1 MDKALIIIVSLMI
14 PALVFSSPRNTRST
28 GGQFVT
34 RQEKEVPSNIF
45 KNLEKT
51 IASSEILSLIVP
63 IIIKIILAPLN
74 SFLRAMSRSLLLVG
88 VISYMLSGFIPILFG
103 FSSQSASGS
112 VQKRFISEYLE
123 PITSRLGKWYS
134 DWTQNEKVKTSV
146 DFILDIL
153 KLKSNDCKDLMA
165 CRMGS
170 VMAKEFPTVSDY
182 LVKGTFNFIH
192 LADNT
197 SQILVQSMNSKKENE
212 TDDVCQEMVLSC
224 PALARMENYLYKSD
238 EKSISRRMALLLNE
252 KLETTTIPSI
262 IWEATTTAT
271 NSKLFSNLISE
282 GNTLTRLFK
291 TFVN

>member
-1 MDKALIIIVSLMI
+1 
-14 PALVFSSPRNTRST
+14 
-28 GGQFVT
+28 
-34 RQEKEVPSNIF
+34 
-45 KNLEKT
+45 
-51 IASSEILSLIVP
+51 
-63 IIIKIILAPLN
+63 
-74 SFLRAMSRSLLLVG
+74 
-88 VISYMLSGFIPILFG
+88 
-103 FSSQSASGS
+103 
-112 VQKRFISEYLE
+112 
-123 PITSRLGKWYS
+123 
-134 DWTQNEKVKTSV
+134 
-146 DFILDIL
+146 
-153 KLKSNDCKDLMA
+153 
-165 CRMGS
+165 MGS